1 MERMKKAVQ
10 KRRSSVRTVKMQS
23 TKSQSGQEGVLL
35 VNNLILLIRLIG
47 RLTQKLIIQKYVRV
61 IKIAL
66 LFWQQSVL

>member
-1 MERMKKAVQ
+1 MKKAVQ

-66 LFWQQSVL
+66 LF